1 MVTNCTKTKTALC
14 CGEYQLLKNL
24 GNYCLGFFLIMS
36 PPITPCCVNVLVKEY
51 GKTGKEIA
59 LDALGVLKGSFRC
72 AAIAVLL
79 HLWKCPLSILVFTSL
94 LCLEQLI
101 YLQLPHKVSE

>member
-1 MVTNCTKTKTALC
+1 MVTNGTKTKTALC
-14 CGEYQLLKNL
+14 CGEYQLLKYL

-59 LDALGVLKGSFRC
+59 LDALGVLKGSFTC

-79 HLWKCPLSILVFTSL
+79 HLWKCPLFPCVHQSSL
-94 LCLEQLI
+94 
-101 YLQLPHKVSE
+101 S